1 MLSIVTSDSPQGQ
14 EFTLSLDELARRGA
28 QRMLAEALQS
38 EVAEYLDAHK
48 VHRDEDGKALVVR
61 NGKSKARRI
70 TLGCG
75 SVEIQAPRI
84 NDRRKGYQFTS
95 NILPPYMRKSANV
108 EALLP
113 VLYLKGLSTG
123 DFKTALTSILGEG
136 VSGLSP
142 ASIVNLK
149 KSWEVE
155 FDDWKKRFINTNYV
169 YVWADGVNVKVRLGD
184 DKKIC
189 LLVLIGVTNEGVK
202 ELIAVEPGYR
212 ESQESWSVVLRDLKA
227 RGLSAPLLAVGDGAL
242 GFWKAVANV
251 FPSTKEKRCWVHKI
265 ANVLDK
271 LPKKLQPKAKEL
283 LHEMMYSE
291 SVADAVEARQR
302 FDVAFG
308 LKYEKAVDCITKD
321 WGELMTYYS
330 FPALHW
336 THLRTTNPIES
347 TFATVKLRTK
357 VTKGSGNGKAA
368 CAMAFKLMQEA
379 EKRWNRIRGHDEI
392 ANVISGVE
400 YKDGIVVAKIFH
412 RGAANC

>member
-14 EFTLSLDELARRGA
+14 EFTLSLDEIARRGA

-48 VHRDEDGKALVVR
+48 VYRDDDGKALVVR
-61 NGKSKARRI
+61 NGKSNARRV

-75 SVEIQAPRI
+75 SVEIEAPRI
-84 NDRRKGYQFTS
+84 NDRREGHQFTS
-95 NILPPYMRKSANV
+95 KILPPYMRKSANV

-155 FDDWKKRFINTNYV
+155 YGDWKKRFIDTNYV

-184 DKKIC
+184 DKKLC

-212 ESQESWSVVLRDLKA
+212 ESQESWSVVLRDLKS
-227 RGLSAPLLAVGDGAL
+227 RGLNAPLLAVGDGAL

-251 FPSTKEKRCWVHKI
+251 FPSTKEQRCWVHKI

-291 SVADAVEARQR
+291 SEADAVEARQR

-308 LKYEKAVDCITKD
+308 LKYEKAVNCITKD

-357 VTKGSGNGKAA
+357 VTKGAGSGKAA

-379 EKRWNRIRGHDEI
+379 EKRWNRIRGYDEI

-400 YKDGIVVAKIFH
+400 YKDGIVVAKVFH
-412 RGAANC
+412 REAANG